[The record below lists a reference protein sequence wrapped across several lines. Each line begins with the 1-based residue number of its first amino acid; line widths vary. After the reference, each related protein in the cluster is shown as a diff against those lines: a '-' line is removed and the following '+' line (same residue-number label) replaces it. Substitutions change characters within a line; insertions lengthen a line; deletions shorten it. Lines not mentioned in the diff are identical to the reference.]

1 MRVLP
6 DLPNLRIVPVPA
18 LHPHEHADDRRSAPL
33 VAALR
38 AQGVLR
44 NPPVVLPLGAR
55 PERYMVLDGANRTT
69 AFQQLGLPHVVV
81 QVVHAGSSSVQ
92 VETWNHVVLD
102 IPPDELRTRIADT
115 PELALVASD
124 AERAAYELS
133 AGGTLAY
140 LCLAEGVY
148 DIVCETEPLEARL
161 ENLERLVGSY
171 LGIGRVERSNARSAV
186 ELDRVFPSM
195 AGLIVFRRFEVE
207 EVVTAVAQ
215 DRLLPGGLT
224 RFVVSPRAL
233 RVDYPLERLASSADQ
248 EQKQAELDAWIRER
262 VAGRRVRYY
271 AEATFLFDE

>member
-33 VAALR
+33 VEALR
-38 AQGVLR
+38 VEGVLR
-44 NPPVVLPLGAR
+44 NPPVVLPLGSR

-102 IPPDELRTRIADT
+102 LPPDELRTCIADT

-124 AERAAYELS
+124 DERAAYELS

-140 LCLAEGVY
+140 LCLADGVY
-148 DIVCETEPLEARL
+148 DIVSETEPLEARL
-161 ENLERLVGSY
+161 DNLERLVGSY
-171 LGIGRVERSNARSAV
+171 LGRGRVERSNARSAV

-195 AGLIVFRRFEVE
+195 TGLIVFRGFEVE

-224 RFVVSPRAL
+224 RFVISSRAL
-233 RVDYPLERLASSADQ
+233 RVNYPLARLASSADQ
-248 EQKQAELDAWIRER
+248 EQKQAELDAWIQQR
-262 VAGRRVRYY
+262 VAARRVRYY

>member
-6 DLPNLRIVPVPA
+6 DLPNLRIVPVSA
-18 LHPHEHADDRRSAPL
+18 LHPHEHADARRSAPL
-33 VAALR
+33 VEALR
-38 AQGVLR
+38 AEGVLR
-44 NPPVVLPLGAR
+44 NPPVVLPLGDR

-69 AFQQLGLPHVVV
+69 AFQELGLSHVVV
-81 QVVHAGSSSVQ
+81 QVVYAGSSSVQ

-102 IPPDELRTRIADT
+102 LPPAELRTRIADT
-115 PELALVASD
+115 PELALVPSD

-140 LCLAEGVY
+140 LATADGVY
-148 DIVCETEPLEARL
+148 DIVCETEPLDSL
-161 ENLERLVGSY
+161 LDNLERLVGSY
-171 LGIGRVERSNARSAV
+171 LGRGRVERSNARSVV

-195 AGLIVFRRFEVE
+195 TGLFVFRRFEVE
-207 EVVTAVAQ
+207 EVVTAVTQ

-233 RVDYPLERLASSADQ
+233 RVNYPLERLASSANQD
-248 EQKQAELDAWIRER
+248 QKQSELDAWIQER
-262 VAGRRVRYY
+262 VASRRVRYY